1 VGSSPLKNKHMETI
15 QKLLEIACILGS
27 IVLVIIVTM
36 VAVIYKAY
44 KDIDDE
50 TSKTDID
57 I

>member
-36 VAVIYKAY
+36 VAVIHKAY

>member
-1 VGSSPLKNKHMETI
+1 METI